1 MDSGIKKI
9 VYIIIIFGF
18 LAIGIEAMRYIKIY
32 IALESSIESIAA
44 DSIELS
50 ILDEYREDHVSIMDI
65 DVCKNTFINQ
75 IRSSYSLDTSL
86 NPPDNSYIKKFV
98 VEKFDLEPGEYT
110 LGLNS
115 LEQTKEPSLYVK
127 GHISIKPLILGV
139 NTMVNIPF
147 ELHSKNARR

>member
-1 MDSGIKKI
+1 LDSGIKKI

-65 DVCKNTFINQ
+65 DVCKNTFVNQ
-75 IRSSYSLDTSL
+75 IKSCYSLDASL
-86 NPPDNSYIKKFV
+86 NPPDDSYIKKFV
-98 VEKFDLEPGEYT
+98 VQKLDLEPGEYT

-115 LEQTKEPSLYVK
+115 LEQTKEPSLYIK
-127 GHISIKPLILGV
+127 GYISIKPMVLGV
-139 NTMVNIPF
+139 NTMVNVPF

>member
-1 MDSGIKKI
+1 
-9 VYIIIIFGF
+9 
-18 LAIGIEAMRYIKIY
+18 
-32 IALESSIESIAA
+32 
-44 DSIELS
+44 
-50 ILDEYREDHVSIMDI
+50 MDI

-127 GHISIKPLILGV
+127 GYISIKPLILGV

>member
-86 NPPDNSYIKKFV
+86 KPPDNSYIKKFV

-127 GHISIKPLILGV
+127 GYISIKPLILGV

>member
-18 LAIGIEAMRYIKIY
+18 LAIGTEAMRYIKIY
-32 IALESSIESIAA
+32 IALEASIESIAA

-75 IRSSYSLDTSL
+75 LRSCYSLDGSL
-86 NPPDNSYIKKFV
+86 NPPENSYIKNFV
-98 VEKFDLEPGEYT
+98 VQTLDLEPGEYT
-110 LGLNS
+110 SGLNS
-115 LEQTKEPSLYVK
+115 LEQTEKPSLHVK
-127 GHISIKPLILGV
+127 GYISIKPMVLGV
-139 NTMVNIPF
+139 NTMVNVPF
-147 ELHSKNARR
+147 EVQSKNLRR